1 MGKKITVQSLLDK
14 KTKNEKIVMLTAYDC
29 PMGVMMDRAGIDVVL
44 VGDSLG
50 MVVLGHEN
58 TLPVTM
64 DDIIHH
70 ASAVVRGCR
79 KPMVIGDMP
88 FMSYQ
93 VSVEDAVRNA
103 GRLMKE
109 AGVDAVKLEGG
120 SEVVGAVRRMV
131 DAGIPVMGHLGLTP
145 QSVNMLGGYKVQG
158 KTVDSA
164 QKIIDDALALQDAGV
179 FALLLECIP
188 AELGKIATS
197 KVDVPVI
204 GIGAGP
210 DCDGQCLVTPDMLG
224 LFDRFVPTFVKQY
237 LNLSEQI
244 GSALAQ
250 YAADVRGG
258 VFPEPKHCFASKS
271 EDLKVL
277 Y

>member
-1 MGKKITVQSLLDK
+1 MSKKTTVRSLLDK
-14 KTKNEKIVMLTAYDC
+14 KAKNEKIVMLTAYDY
-29 PMGVMMDRAGIDVVL
+29 PMGALMDRVGIDIVL

-64 DDIIHH
+64 DDMIHH
-70 ASAVVRGCR
+70 ASAVVRGCKR
-79 KPMVIGDMP
+79 PMVIGDMP

-93 VSVEDAVRNA
+93 ASVDEAVRNA
-103 GRLMKE
+103 GRLLKE

-120 SEVVGAVRRMV
+120 CEIVEAVSKMV
-131 DAGIPVMGHLGLTP
+131 NAGIPVMGHLGLTP
-145 QSVNMLGGYKVQG
+145 QSVNMLGGYRVQG

-164 QKIIDDALALQDAGV
+164 QKIIDGASALQDAGV

-188 AELGKIATS
+188 AELGKIVTS
-197 KVDVPVI
+197 RVDVPVI

-224 LFDRFVPTFVKQY
+224 LFERFIPTFVERY
-237 LNLSEQI
+237 LNLGEQI
-244 GSALAQ
+244 EGALARF
-250 YAADVRGG
+250 ATDVREGS
-258 VFPEPKHCFASKS
+258 FPQPKHCFASKS
-271 EDLKVL
+271 EDLKTL
-277 Y
+277 

>member
-79 KPMVIGDMP
+79 RPMVIGDMP

-258 VFPEPKHCFASKS
+258 AFPEPKHCFASKS

>member
-258 VFPEPKHCFASKS
+258 AFPEPKHCFASKS

>member
-237 LNLSEQI
+237 LDLSEQI

-258 VFPEPKHCFASKS
+258 AFPEPKHCFASKS

>member
-79 KPMVIGDMP
+79 RPMVIGDMP

-237 LNLSEQI
+237 LDLSEQI

-258 VFPEPKHCFASKS
+258 AFPEPKHCFASKS

>member
-1 MGKKITVQSLLDK
+1 MSKKITVQSLLDK
-14 KTKNEKIVMLTAYDC
+14 KTKNEKIVMLTAYDY
-29 PMGVMMDRAGIDVVL
+29 PMGAMMDRAGIDIVL

-79 KPMVIGDMP
+79 RPMVIGDMP

-120 SEVVGAVRRMV
+120 CEVVDAVRRMV

-188 AELGKIATS
+188 AELGKIVTG

-237 LNLSEQI
+237 LNLGEQI
-244 GSALAQ
+244 ESALAQ
-250 YAADVRGG
+250 YAADVRE
-258 VFPEPKHCFASKS
+258 VRFPEPRHCFASKS

>member
-29 PMGVMMDRAGIDVVL
+29 PMGIVMDRAGIDVVL

-70 ASAVVRGCR
+70 ASAVARGCKR
-79 KPMVIGDMP
+79 PMVIGDMP

-120 SEVVGAVRRMV
+120 SEVVGAVRKMV

-145 QSVNMLGGYKVQG
+145 QSVNMLGGYRVQG

-244 GSALAQ
+244 EGALAQ

-258 VFPEPKHCFASKS
+258 GFPEPRHCFASKS

>member
-1 MGKKITVQSLLDK
+1 MSKKITVQSLLDK
-14 KTKNEKIVMLTAYDC
+14 KTKNEKIVMLTAYDY
-29 PMGVMMDRAGIDVVL
+29 PMGAMMDRAGIDIVL

-79 KPMVIGDMP
+79 RPMVIGDMP

-120 SEVVGAVRRMV
+120 SEVVGAVRKMV

-145 QSVNMLGGYKVQG
+145 QSVNMLGGYRVQG

-188 AELGKIATS
+188 AELGKIVTG

-237 LNLSEQI
+237 LNLGEQI
-244 GSALAQ
+244 EGALAQ
-250 YAADVRGG
+250 YAADVRE
-258 VFPEPKHCFASKS
+258 VRFPEPRHCFASKS